1 MLTLE
6 DRGALTALSDALKD
20 AAVVHRS
27 SAEIASDATLRAR
40 LKRRADRLEALSDQA
55 RSGVD
60 DDQEAGSMLV
70 LLDRL
75 RLTVD
80 QWFGD
85 DDAAA
90 DAASSRAIA
99 DLIALI
105 DDFIGG
111 PEISE
116 EVRAI
121 FTAIRAQV
129 THGRPVARAQPTG
142 LRSMPS

>member
-1 MLTLE
+1 MLALE
-6 DRGALTALSDALKD
+6 DRTALAALSDALAD
-20 AAVVHRS
+20 AAEIHLS
-27 SAEIASDATLRAR
+27 SAKVALDSALRSR
-40 LKRRADRLEALSDQA
+40 LACRAKRLETLSSDA
-55 RSGVD
+55 RSGLD
-60 DDQEAGSMLV
+60 DDKVPGSMLAV
-70 LLDRL
+70 LDRL

-80 QWFGD
+80 QWFGG

-111 PEISE
+111 PEISD

-121 FTAIRAQV
+121 FTAIRAEV
-129 THGRPVARAQPTG
+129 THGRTVSRAQPTG
-142 LRSMPS
+142 LKSMPS